1 MLDGG
6 VQLHEMLPARMLR
19 MAISRMDL
27 RNHRKLLIIDHAIG
41 WAGSRNI
48 ASPDFAIKSKFAPWV
63 DCTVRLL
70 GPAVH
75 DLQLLFL
82 EDWHA
87 TTGEEHDALLN
98 ATSPGVKGDA
108 NVQVIGTGPDCG
120 IDTLQQILRTC
131 FHSAREELIL
141 TTPYYVPDAATE
153 AALRS
158 TALRGVRTVLIV
170 PRRNDSRLVGLASRS
185 HYAALIHAGVEI
197 HEYVPGLLH
206 AKTMV
211 VDREI
216 FMIGSANLDRRS
228 LELNFEV
235 SLFGWCPQFASQ
247 LRFLQMSYLND
258 SMPVDTAQWLRQSW
272 GKRLLGNAAGLLSPL
287 L

>member
-1 MLDGG
+1 
-6 VQLHEMLPARMLR
+6 
-19 MAISRMDL
+19 
-27 RNHRKLLIIDHAIG
+27 
-41 WAGSRNI
+41 
-48 ASPDFAIKSKFAPWV
+48 
-63 DCTVRLL
+63 
-70 GPAVH
+70 
-75 DLQLLFL
+75 
-82 EDWHA
+82 
-87 TTGEEHDALLN
+87 
-98 ATSPGVKGDA
+98 
-108 NVQVIGTGPDCG
+108 
-120 IDTLQQILRTC
+120 
-131 FHSAREELIL
+131 
-141 TTPYYVPDAATE
+141 
-153 AALRS
+153 
-158 TALRGVRTVLIV
+158 
-170 PRRNDSRLVGLASRS
+170 
-185 HYAALIHAGVEI
+185 LIHAGVEI